1 MRFLRNIN
9 PVWPFLL
16 APLVFFACLSFGD
29 NIRNPLALFNGDII
43 LSLRARCL
51 LTAFTVGGALAVSG
65 TGYQAVLRNPLAEP
79 YILGISGGASLGAA
93 LAIASGLAELN
104 HGYLLLLSFGGA
116 LVVLTAVLIIARGAG
131 AEYSNNIMLSGVI
144 AGTVCS
150 SLLMFII
157 STLNSHKLSSVTWW
171 MLGSLQPGDNTLLAI
186 VIAILVLSTGA
197 LFLLG
202 RDADII
208 SFGEET
214 AYCMGI
220 SPLKVIILILG
231 ISSFLTAAAVSIS
244 GIIGFVGL
252 VVPHV
257 LRIISGCGHRRLFP
271 MALACGGIFLM
282 VCDTFSRS
290 VMSPQIIPVGVIT
303 AFIGGPFFL
312 WLLNRK
318 RKAAL

>member
-1 MRFLRNIN
+1 MKFLKNIH
-9 PVWPFLL
+9 PVWPFV
-16 APLVFFACLSFGD
+16 LVPFIFVACLAFGD
-29 NIRNPLALFNGDII
+29 TMRNPLDIFSGDII

-51 LTAFTVGGALAVSG
+51 LTAFTVGAALAVSG
-65 TGYQAVLRNPLAEP
+65 TGYQSVLRNPLAEP

-93 LAIASGLAELN
+93 FAIASGLAELN
-104 HGYLLLLSFGGA
+104 HFYLLFLSFAGA
-116 LVVLTAVLIIARGAG
+116 LIVLSAVLLIARGAG
-131 AEYSNNIMLSGVI
+131 AEYSNNIMLSGII

-150 SLLMFII
+150 SLLMFLI
-157 STLNSHKLSSVTWW
+157 STLDSQKLSSVTWW

-186 VIAILVLSTGA
+186 VICVLLLSTAA

-220 SPLKVIILILG
+220 SPVKVIILILG

-282 VCDTFSRS
+282 ICDTFSRS
-290 VMSPQIIPVGVIT
+290 AMSPQIIPVGVIT
-303 AFIGGPFFL
+303 SLIGGPFFL